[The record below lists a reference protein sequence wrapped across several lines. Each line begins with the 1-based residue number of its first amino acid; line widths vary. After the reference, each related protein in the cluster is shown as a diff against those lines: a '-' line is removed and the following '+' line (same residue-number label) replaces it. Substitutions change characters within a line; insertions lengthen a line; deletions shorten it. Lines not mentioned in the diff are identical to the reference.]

1 MRYIEYFLVGLYNC
15 INQIKIR
22 LDDWIMYLIA
32 EWVFNMWFIMKVD
45 MTSLKMDFTM
55 YISMKRNFLS
65 IEESYK
71 EEYAINKR

>member
-1 MRYIEYFLVGLYNC
+1 
-15 INQIKIR
+15 
-22 LDDWIMYLIA
+22 MYLIA
-32 EWVFNMWFIMKVD
+32 EWVFNMWFI

-65 IEESYK
+65 IEELYK